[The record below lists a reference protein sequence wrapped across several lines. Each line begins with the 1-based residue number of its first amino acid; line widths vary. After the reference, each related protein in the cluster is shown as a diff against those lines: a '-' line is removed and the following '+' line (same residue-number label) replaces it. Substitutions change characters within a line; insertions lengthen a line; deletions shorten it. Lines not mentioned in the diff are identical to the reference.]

1 VCEVFISEAP
11 RLIQQIPV
19 RQSHLATVPPASILA
34 GCKKVI
40 ETLALSRPGI
50 KWSLWEDRL
59 VGTSANIGPRRIL
72 TLSSVCTHQRDLDCS
87 CAQAK
92 NSLEVF
98 RALYGSAGVEV
109 SRSLSGLNE
118 C

>member
-1 VCEVFISEAP
+1 MCQVYISEAP
-11 RLIQQIPV
+11 PLIQQIPV
-19 RQSHLATVPPASILA
+19 RQSHLASVPPASILA
-34 GCKKVI
+34 ACKKVI
-40 ETLALSRPGI
+40 ETLALSRPGV

-59 VGTSANIGPRRIL
+59 VGTSANTGPRRIL
-72 TLSSVCTHQRDLDCS
+72 TLSSVRFPRCQLDCS
-87 CAQAK
+87 CTQVK

-109 SRSLSGLNE
+109 RRSVSGFNA